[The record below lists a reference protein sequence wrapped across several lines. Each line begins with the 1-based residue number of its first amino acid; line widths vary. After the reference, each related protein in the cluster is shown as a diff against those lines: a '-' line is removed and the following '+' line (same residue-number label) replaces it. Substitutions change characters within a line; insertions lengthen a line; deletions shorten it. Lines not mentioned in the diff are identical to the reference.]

1 MTLALDTSVLV
12 RILANQPQPL
22 ASQVIEDVARRISA
36 GDTMYV
42 SNLVASEAYYAMQ
55 HHYGVDKRTILQSF
69 KFISE
74 QVGFLFTEE
83 AKKVL
88 SIERIERSNPGFVDM
103 LIHGESERCG
113 MPVISCEK
121 SFRRLSGAIV
131 VPMP

>member
-1 MTLALDTSVLV
+1 MTLALDTSVIV

-69 KFISE
+69 KLMSE

-83 AKKVL
+83 VKRVL
-88 SIERIERSNPGFVDM
+88 SIEGLEHANPGFVDR
-103 LIHGESERCG
+103 LIHGEGERCN

-121 SFRRLSGAIV
+121 SFRRLPDTIII
-131 VPMP
+131 PTP